1 MSFFVNRF
9 LGGKWFAKSNSI
21 LSNRKKV
28 LLLISTLR
36 SYMKNGG
43 LKKVRKDLM
52 LLSDFVR
59 DVVRGHYHDYSKKDI
74 VLALAGIIYVV
85 SPLDFIPDFI
95 PFGFADDIA
104 IITWAVAKIG
114 GELSKYSQWKNMLIT
129 TGSLYDDIEEVPYE
143 EVE

>member
-43 LKKVRKDLM
+43 LKKVQYKELMEQRPEKAMELAVKRMLPDNTVGRKSFTRLH
-52 LLSDFVR
+52 V
-59 DVVRGHYHDYSKKDI
+59 Y
-74 VLALAGIIYVV
+74 AGEEH
-85 SPLDFIPDFI
+85 PHAAQKP
-95 PFGFADDIA
+95 IA
-104 IITWAVAKIG
+104 V
-114 GELSKYSQWKNMLIT
+114 
-129 TGSLYDDIEEVPYE
+129 D
-143 EVE
+143 

>member
-52 LLSDFVR
+52 LL
-59 DVVRGHYHDYSKKDI
+59 
-74 VLALAGIIYVV
+74 V

-104 IITWAVAKIG
+104 IITWAMAKIG
-114 GELSKYSQWKNMLIT
+114 GELSKYSQWKSMLIT
-129 TGSLYDDIEEVPYE
+129 TGSLYDDIEEVSYE
-143 EVE
+143 EVD